1 MQYFRYHSFT
11 LKYLQYIQEPELYEQ
26 IITSAR
32 VVCMAATWA
41 GSVEETTWVSGSAVV
56 ETVCVG
62 NGVDVTGTCDGVGS
76 DSVDTSCAS
85 TDAVSTGG
93 RSRVETTWTGNGA
106 DISWAGTNVNATWV
120 DGAVVTSVAGRTL
133 VAAWTGTDAVTTW
146 LEGSEVASCGCS
158 SVQMVVS
165 SSHRDTTL
173 TTGGKDGAPG

>member
-11 LKYLQYIQEPELYEQ
+11 YKCLQYIQEPEIEK

-32 VVCMAATWA
+32 VVCTAATWA

-62 NGVDVTGTCDGVGS
+62 NGVDVTGTRDGVGS
-76 DSVDTSCAS
+76 DR

-93 RSRVETTWTGNGA
+93 RSRVETTWTGNCA

-120 DGAVVTSVAGRTL
+120 DGAVVTSVTGWTL
-133 VAAWTGTDAVTTW
+133 VATWTGTDAVTTW

-158 SVQMVVS
+158 SVQMVAS
-165 SSHRDTTL
+165 STHRDTTL
-173 TTGGKDGAPG
+173 TTGGKDWAPG